1 MDKKSTSVST
11 STLKA
16 LSVMRALKGH
26 TLSGLSNGDI
36 AKQLNM
42 PAPTV
47 SRCLAT
53 LIEAGMA
60 TQLDNGRYALSVKT
74 LEIAQAHA
82 NEMARATDRINE
94 LNQRV
99 MAASHQ

>member
-1 MDKKSTSVST
+1 MNTKNTSIAT
-11 STLKA
+11 SATKVLN
-16 LSVMRALKGH
+16 VMKALKGH

-47 SRCLAT
+47 TRCLAT

-60 TQLDNGRYALSVKT
+60 TQLSNGRYALSVKT

-82 NEMARATDRINE
+82 NEMAHASDRINE

-99 MAASHQ
+99 MAASRH

>member
-1 MDKKSTSVST
+1 MDKKSTSVAS
-11 STLKA
+11 SGIKVLAVLKC
-16 LSVMRALKGH
+16 LKGH
-26 TLSGLSNGDI
+26 SLSGLSNGDI
-36 AKQLNM
+36 ARQLNLT
-42 PAPTV
+42 APTV

-82 NEMARATDRINE
+82 NEMVRASDRINE

>member
-1 MDKKSTSVST
+1 MEKKSSIATSAIKV
-11 STLKA
+11 LA
-16 LSVMRALKGH
+16 VMKALKGH
-26 TLSGLSNGDI
+26 SLSGLSNGDI

-47 SRCLAT
+47 TRCLAT

-82 NEMARATDRINE
+82 NEMTRASDRINE

-99 MAASHQ
+99 MAASYQ

>member
-1 MDKKSTSVST
+1 MSDKNTNVST

-26 TLSGLSNGDI
+26 SLSGVSNGELSK
-36 AKQLNM
+36 ALKM

-53 LIEAGMA
+53 LITAGFA
-60 TQLDNGRYALSVKT
+60 IQLDNGRYALSVKA

-82 NEMARATDRINE
+82 NEMARASDRINE

-99 MAASHQ
+99 MAGSHQ